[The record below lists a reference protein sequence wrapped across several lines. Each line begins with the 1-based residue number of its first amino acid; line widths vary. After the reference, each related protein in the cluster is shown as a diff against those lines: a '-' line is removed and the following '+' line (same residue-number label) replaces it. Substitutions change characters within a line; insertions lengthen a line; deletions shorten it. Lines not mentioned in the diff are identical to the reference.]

1 MDDIN
6 QLLDI
11 GYAFMDAGM
20 VFITAIRGLTAMEA
34 QQLKTI
40 SQPFEVLIVD
50 LEKSSSLH
58 VMCTTISLIIIAIVI
73 SILGSKKYSRDHKG

>member
-1 MDDIN
+1 MFR

-20 VFITAIRGLTAMEA
+20 VFITAVRGLTAEA

-40 SQPFEVLIVD
+40 SAPFDV
-50 LEKSSSLH
+50 SSLIWNNRH
-58 VMCTTISLIIIAIVI
+58 QCLI
-73 SILGSKKYSRDHKG
+73 

>member
-1 MDDIN
+1 MFR

-20 VFITAIRGLTAMEA
+20 VFITAVRGLTAMEA

-40 SQPFEVLIVD
+40 SKPFDVLIID
-50 LEKSSSLH
+50 LEKSSPLADFQWSDEA
-58 VMCTTISLIIIAIVI
+58 VSLIIKSLKKI
-73 SILGSKKYSRDHKG
+73 SFLYFSWATI